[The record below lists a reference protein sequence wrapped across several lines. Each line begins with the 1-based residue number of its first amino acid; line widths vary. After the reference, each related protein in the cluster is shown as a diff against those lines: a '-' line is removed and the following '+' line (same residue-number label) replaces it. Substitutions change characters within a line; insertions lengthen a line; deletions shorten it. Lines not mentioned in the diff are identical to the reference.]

1 MWLEQILNQYG
12 YPGYDVL
19 GKSTSYLFW
28 VMVQHAD
35 HDPEFQKRVLY
46 LRRAEVEANNTDAR
60 DYAYLTDRVQIN
72 TGEEQIYG
80 TQ

>member
-1 MWLEQILNQYG
+1 
-12 YPGYDVL
+12 
-19 GKSTSYLFW
+19 
-28 VMVQHAD
+28 MVQHAD
-35 HDPEFQKRVLY
+35 HDPEFQKRVLN